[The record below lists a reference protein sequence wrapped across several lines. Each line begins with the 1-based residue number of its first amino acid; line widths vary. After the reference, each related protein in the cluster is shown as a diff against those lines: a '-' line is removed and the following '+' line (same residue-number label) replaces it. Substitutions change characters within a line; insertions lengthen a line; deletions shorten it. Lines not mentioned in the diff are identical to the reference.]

1 MKNYSKP
8 MGKLFDIKVEESI
21 AVCNKWIFTNSQ
33 FPCSDD
39 PSQGQK
45 EPPCWEYA
53 TNSGNS

>member
-1 MKNYSKP
+1 

-21 AVCNKWIFTNSQ
+21 SICNKWIYTNSQ

-39 PSQGQK
+39 PSHGQK

-53 TNSGNS
+53 TNPGNS